1 MEIPI
6 QVACRIGPTG
16 CSNEPNFIQ
25 SIPATSIL
33 LPSDDVRHESDPIAT
48 GIDGS
53 HTYPGLPIHL
63 PKDCTQDYVYHQ
75 TVYPMLAIFLEG
87 FDVSFVTYGQQGTG
101 KTYTMLGPGFD
112 CVFSER
118 DHGIMQRCVRD
129 IFVKMGQQRERS
141 YVINVGWVEIV
152 VDEIHDLLDVGTVQC
167 LSIGDVFHWL
177 KIGLHN
183 RTADNHYGHSLFTLT
198 LEQQWINAEGLIQHR
213 LSTASF
219 CDLCATER
227 LIMNSIEQHISVPKD
242 LGLQALERIV
252 HALTDPNCLMVDY
265 NQTTLT
271 TLLKDSFGGRAQTLF
286 ILCVSPFEDHFT
298 ETQHN
303 LQFAFKVQCI
313 RNFVVLNTF
322 SDNNT
327 VAHVPNETA
336 EQPDTFGLQFAASQ
350 WLKLV
355 SNAEG
360 LFTKLITS
368 KSLNEQDRER
378 VEEWMFLKQECEEC
392 LSSGEINMA
401 NQRHLGP
408 IQEEADEQEETSDQ
422 ETSCLANTDPDSDS
436 ESQHPDLNEKIASLM
451 EDFQDKTDLLVR
463 ENYDEFVRSHP
474 KAMLDSNDSFRKI
487 QEPIRGNDD
496 SRSPSPNYERRQ
508 SPVRCDR
515 RKSYQPDGLSVSSMQ
530 LAMLNRVASGVAS
543 RNDNCSD
550 KFLSKAANVFVDPI
564 AKRNPLEVIQKKISK
579 INAEMEA
586 HQRLIKELKNTIA
599 LKKKLITDL
608 HKTSEASATAKQ
620 RLDKQKLK
628 RQAEKDKCEKNLLKA
643 KIVGGDK
650 TNIDR
655 LEVKKTELEQ
665 KLKNL
670 NKTIGLT
677 DESGHNIKQHKKSL
691 KMSQKQ
697 LEELDDTMKRN
708 KKLKDSL
715 ENELRNEKSKIH
727 KDRDVGA
734 VENNTVASKTLK
746 DVNARISHMEIVLKE
761 KSIHLQQFDDSK
773 DGEALRQEIRHLR
786 RIRDQVL
793 KDKRSLVQKLKKE
806 KTLSQF
812 EERKLLEY
820 EESVEAIDHIV
831 EYKNELI
838 CGRKSADADDILQM
852 EKGQQMLVD
861 KWNNL
866 PAEEMRT
873 LLYKYFQKA
882 IDLRDSTGKLE
893 QQLMSLE
900 RERDAWECRERAL
913 NNAIRQARLEGESH
927 AVLLQQQQEAKMAL
941 MLRHLADETST
952 SSSMTDRYVGH
963 HQHQHQHRS
972 NYRGNPD
979 DSGAGCG
986 YGLDIYKPSIHHK
999 QMIKSKAPNM
1009 DLYPISD
1016 GRSRYKYRPLDK
1028 MNEKNREGK
1037 NNFFANIFARYNGG
1051 FGVDRRKVQ
1060 DSSMSIPEQN
1070 LKQLQASQE
1079 PMTKVTR
1086 EKNKIIIQQDGKH
1099 SGHRH

>member
-1 MEIPI
+1 
-6 QVACRIGPTG
+6 
-16 CSNEPNFIQ
+16 
-25 SIPATSIL
+25 
-33 LPSDDVRHESDPIAT
+33 
-48 GIDGS
+48 
-53 HTYPGLPIHL
+53 
-63 PKDCTQDYVYHQ
+63 
-75 TVYPMLAIFLEG
+75 
-87 FDVSFVTYGQQGTG
+87 
-101 KTYTMLGPGFD
+101 
-112 CVFSER
+112 
-118 DHGIMQRCVRD
+118 
-129 IFVKMGQQRERS
+129 
-141 YVINVGWVEIV
+141 
-152 VDEIHDLLDVGTVQC
+152 
-167 LSIGDVFHWL
+167 
-177 KIGLHN
+177 
-183 RTADNHYGHSLFTLT
+183 
-198 LEQQWINAEGLIQHR
+198 
-213 LSTASF
+213 
-219 CDLCATER
+219 
-227 LIMNSIEQHISVPKD
+227 
-242 LGLQALERIV
+242 
-252 HALTDPNCLMVDY
+252 MVDY
-265 NQTTLT
+265 NQSTLT

-327 VAHVPNETA
+327 VAHVPTETV

-378 VEEWMFLKQECEEC
+378 IEEWIFLKQECEEC

-408 IQEEADEQEETSDQ
+408 IQEEADEQDETSDQ
-422 ETSCLANTDPDSDS
+422 ETSCVANTDPDSDS

-451 EDFQDKTDLLVR
+451 EDFQYKTDLLVR
-463 ENYDEFVRSHP
+463 ENYDEFIRSHP

-487 QEPIRGNDD
+487 QEPKRANDD

-508 SPVRCDR
+508 STHQQQR
-515 RKSYQPDGLSVSSMQ
+515 RKSYQPEGLSVSSMQ
-530 LAMLNRVASGVAS
+530 LAMLNRVASEVAS
-543 RNDNCSD
+543 REENVNEE
-550 KFLSKAANVFVDPI
+550 FLSKAADVLVDPI
-564 AKRNPLEVIQKKISK
+564 KRHNPLETIEKKLRK
-579 INAEMEA
+579 VNGDLEA
-586 HQRLIKELKNTIA
+586 HQRQIKQLKNTIT
-599 LKKKLITDL
+599 LKKTLITDL
-608 HKTSEASATAKQ
+608 NKTSEASATAKQ
-620 RLDKQKLK
+620 RLNKKRIKL
-628 RQAEKDKCEKNLLKA
+628 QADYNKCNNNFQKA
-643 KIVGGDK
+643 KIIGGDK
-650 TNIDR
+650 TNIVS
-655 LEVKKTELEQ
+655 LEEKKNQSEQ
-665 KLKNL
+665 RLKNL
-670 NKTIGLT
+670 IKTIRLT
-677 DESGHNIKQHKKSL
+677 DESGQNIEQHKKSL

-697 LEELDDTMKRN
+697 LEELEHSMKRN

-715 ENELRNEKSKIH
+715 ENELKIEKSKVN
-727 KDRDVGA
+727 KDRNI
-734 VENNTVASKTLK
+734 ENSTVASKTLK
-746 DVNARISHMEIVLKE
+746 DVNARISHMNHVIKE
-761 KSIHLQQFDDSK
+761 KSFHLEQFDDSK

-793 KDKRSLVQKLKKE
+793 KDKRSLTQKLKKE
-806 KTLSQF
+806 KTLSQYD
-812 EERKLLEY
+812 ERKLLEY

-838 CGRKSADADDILQM
+838 CGRKSAETDDSLQFV

-873 LLYKYFQKA
+873 LLYKYFQKV
-882 IDLRDSTGKLE
+882 IDLRDSTSKLE
-893 QQLMSLE
+893 QQLTSLE
-900 RERDAWECRERAL
+900 RERDAWECREGAL

-927 AVLLQQQQEAKMAL
+927 AVLLQQQQEAKVAL

-952 SSSMTDRYVGH
+952 SSSITDRYVGH
-963 HQHQHQHRS
+963 HQHRS
-972 NYRGNPD
+972 NYHGNPD
-979 DSGAGCG
+979 ESATGR
-986 YGLDIYKPSIHHK
+986 GLGLNIYKPSIHHK

-1016 GRSRYKYRPLDK
+1016 GRTRYKYRPLDK

-1037 NNFFANIFARYNGG
+1037 NNFFTNIFARYNGG

-1060 DSSMSIPEQN
+1060 DSAMSIPEQN

>member
-6 QVACRIGPTG
+6 QVCIRIGHD
-16 CSNEPNFIQ
+16 SNFVHT
-25 SIPATSIL
+25 IPAGSIL
-33 LPSDDVRHESDPIAT
+33 LPSDDIRHESDSIAT
-48 GIDGS
+48 GIIDGCN
-53 HTYPGLPIHL
+53 TFPGLPIHL
-63 PKDCTQDYVYHQ
+63 PKDCTQDYVYQH
-75 TVYPMLAIFLEG
+75 TVFPMLAIYLEG
-87 FDVSFVTYGQQGTG
+87 FDVSFVTYGQASTG
-101 KTYTMLGPGFD
+101 KTYTMMGPGFD

-118 DHGIMQRCVRD
+118 DQGIIQRCVRD

-141 YVINVGWVEIV
+141 YVINIGWIEIV
-152 VDEIHDLLDVGTVQC
+152 GDEIHDLLDVGTVQC

-177 KIGLHN
+177 KVGMHN
-183 RTADNHYGHSLFTLT
+183 RTADNHFGHSLFTLT
-198 LEQQWINAEGLIQHR
+198 LEQQWITAEGLIQHR

-219 CDLCATER
+219 CDLLATER
-227 LIMNSIEQHISVPKD
+227 MLVMNSIEQHISVPKD

-252 HALTDPNCLMVDY
+252 HELNDPNCLMVDY

-303 LQFAFKVQCI
+303 LQFAFKVFAV

-327 VAHVPNETA
+327 AATAAHASNETV

-368 KSLNEQDRER
+368 KSLNEHDRER
-378 VEEWMFLKQECEEC
+378 IEEWIFLKQECEEC

-408 IQEEADEQEETSDQ
+408 IQEEADEQDETSDQ
-422 ETSCLANTDPDSDS
+422 ETSCVANTDPDSDS
-436 ESQHPDLNEKIASLM
+436 ESQHPDLNEKISSLM
-451 EDFQDKTDLLVR
+451 EDFQYKTDLLVR
-463 ENYDEFVRSHP
+463 DNYDEFIRSHP
-474 KAMLDSNDSFRKI
+474 KAMLDSNDSFRNI
-487 QEPIRGNDD
+487 EEPTRGMND
-496 SRSPSPNYERRQ
+496 SRSPSPNFDRRQ
-508 SPVRCDR
+508 SAPRCER

-530 LAMLNRVASGVAS
+530 LAMLNRVASEVAS
-543 RNDNCSD
+543 RQENKNFSD
-550 KFLSKAANVFVDPI
+550 DIASKAA
-564 AKRNPLEVIQKKISK
+564 KHKKLEVIQKKLLK
-579 INAEMEA
+579 VNADYEA
-586 HQRLIKELKNTIA
+586 HQLQIKELNNTIGLKKTLISDLNKTSSNEA
-599 LKKKLITDL
+599 REKAKKRLNKEKKKL
-608 HKTSEASATAKQ
+608 EG
-620 RLDKQKLK
+620 
-628 RQAEKDKCEKNLLKA
+628 
-643 KIVGGDK
+643 KIEDIRGIRFGGDGA
-650 TNIDR
+650 NIKR
-655 LEVKKTELEQ
+655 LQEKGQLLENFE
-665 KLKNL
+665 KA
-670 NKTIGLT
+670 IGLT
-677 DESGHNIKQHKKSL
+677 LENKPTIQQHKESL
-691 KMSQKQ
+691 RMS
-697 LEELDDTMKRN
+697 ENELKKLVDLMKRN
-708 KKLKDSL
+708 KKAKYSL
-715 ENELRNEKSKIH
+715 ENELKNEKAKMN
-727 KDRDVGA
+727 KNRDIGS
-734 VENNTVASKTLK
+734 VENNTVASKTLN
-746 DVNARISHMEIVLKE
+746 DVTARISHMNHVIKE
-761 KSIHLQQFDDSK
+761 KSNHLEQVEDSA
-773 DGEALRQEIRHLR
+773 DGEALRQEIRNLR

-793 KDKRSLVQKLKKE
+793 KDRRSLFQKLKKE
-806 KTLSQF
+806 KTLSQL

-820 EESVEAIDHIV
+820 EESVEAIDHIM

-838 CGRKSADADDILQM
+838 CGRKSADTDDSLQL
-852 EKGQQMLVD
+852 EKGQKMLVD

-882 IDLRDSTGKLE
+882 VDLRDSTGKLE

-913 NNAIRQARLEGESH
+913 NNAIRQARLERLEGESH
-927 AVLLQQQQEAKMAL
+927 AVLLQQQQEAKVAL

-952 SSSMTDRYVGH
+952 SSSITDRYVGH
-963 HQHQHQHRS
+963 QHQHRA
-972 NYRGNPD
+972 NYHGNPD
-979 DSGAGCG
+979 DSATGNRHHIHS
-986 YGLDIYKPSIHHK
+986 LDIYKPAIHK

-1009 DLYPISD
+1009 DLYPIND
-1016 GRSRYKYRPLDK
+1016 GRHRYKYRPMDK

-1037 NNFFANIFARYNGG
+1037 NNFFTNIFARYNGG

-1079 PMTKVTR
+1079 REITKVTR
-1086 EKNKIIIQQDGKH
+1086 EKNKIIIQQDGRH

>member
-16 CSNEPNFIQ
+16 CTTELNFVQ
-25 SIPATSIL
+25 SIPA
-33 LPSDDVRHESDPIAT
+33 PSDDSHHEST

-53 HTYPGLPIHL
+53 HPGLPIHL

-75 TVYPMLAIFLEG
+75 TVYPMLAIYLEG
-87 FDVSFVTYGQQGTG
+87 FDVSIVTYGQQGTG

-118 DHGIMQRCVRD
+118 DQGIIQRCVRD
-129 IFVKMGQQRERS
+129 IFVKMGQQRERN
-141 YVINVGWVEIV
+141 YVINVGWIQIV
-152 VDEIHDLLDVGTVQC
+152 GDEIHDLLDVGTVQC
-167 LSIGDVFHWL
+167 MSIGDVFHWL

-183 RTADNHYGHSLFTLT
+183 RTADNHVGHSLFTLT

-227 LIMNSIEQHISVPKD
+227 MLVMNSIDQHISVPKD
-242 LGLQALERIV
+242 LGLQALERVV

-286 ILCVSPFEDHFT
+286 ILCVSPFEDHYT

-303 LQFAFKVQCI
+303 LQLAFKVQCI

-327 VAHVPNETA
+327 VAHVPNETV

-408 IQEEADEQEETSDQ
+408 IQEEADEQDETSDQ
-422 ETSCLANTDPDSDS
+422 ETSCVANTDPDSDS
-436 ESQHPDLNEKIASLM
+436 ESQQPDLNEKIASLM
-451 EDFQDKTDLLVR
+451 KDFQYKTDLLVR
-463 ENYDEFVRSHP
+463 DNYDEFVQSHP
-474 KAMLDSNDSFRKI
+474 KAMLDSNDSFRKV
-487 QEPIRGNDD
+487 QEPARGKDY

-508 SPVRCDR
+508 SASRCER

-530 LAMLNRVASGVAS
+530 LAMLNRVASEVAN
-543 RNDNCSD
+543 RKENFTDD
-550 KFLSKAANVFVDPI
+550 FLSKAGDVLVDPI
-564 AKRNPLEVIQKKISK
+564 AKHNPLEAIQKKLSK

-599 LKKKLITDL
+599 LKKKLIADL

-650 TNIDR
+650 ANIDR

-665 KLKNL
+665 KLRNL

-677 DESGHNIKQHKKSL
+677 DESGQNIKQHKKSL

-697 LEELDDTMKRN
+697 LEEMDDAMKRN

-715 ENELRNEKSKIH
+715 ENELRTEKLKMN
-727 KDRDVGA
+727 KDRDNGTA
-734 VENNTVASKTLK
+734 ENTTVASKTLK
-746 DVNARISHMEIVLKE
+746 DVNARITHMNHVIKE

-806 KTLSQF
+806 KTLSHF

-838 CGRKSADADDILQM
+838 CGRKSADTDDSLQL

-882 IDLRDSTGKLE
+882 IDLRDATGKLE
-893 QQLMSLE
+893 QQLMALE

-913 NNAIRQARLEGESH
+913 TNAVRQARLEGESH

-952 SSSMTDRYVGH
+952 SSSITDRYVGH
-963 HQHQHQHRS
+963 HQHQHRP
-972 NYRGNPD
+972 NYHGAPD
-979 DSGAGCG
+979 DSATGCG

-1028 MNEKNREGK
+1028 MNEKHREGK
-1037 NNFFANIFARYNGG
+1037 NNFFTNIFARYNGG

>member
-16 CSNEPNFIQ
+16 CSNEPDFMQ
-25 SIPATSIL
+25 TIPPASIL
-33 LPSDDVRHESDPIAT
+33 LPPPPPPPSDNIRHESDPITANP
-48 GIDGS
+48 
-53 HTYPGLPIHL
+53 YPGMPINF
-63 PKDCTQDYVYHQ
+63 PRDCSQDYVYHH
-75 TVYPMLAIFLEG
+75 TVYPMLAIYLEG
-87 FDVSFVTYGQQGTG
+87 FDVSFVTYGQSGTG
-101 KTYTMLGPGFD
+101 KTYTMIGPGFD

-118 DHGIMQRCVRD
+118 DQGIVQRCVRD
-129 IFVKMGQQRERS
+129 IFVKMGQQRERNF
-141 YVINVGWVEIV
+141 VINIGWVEIV
-152 VDEIHDLLDVGTVQC
+152 GDEIHDLLDVGTVQC
-167 LSIGDVFHWL
+167 SSIGDVFQWL
-177 KIGLHN
+177 KLGMHN
-183 RTADNHYGHSLFTLT
+183 RTSGSQFGHSLFTLT
-198 LEQQWINAEGLIQHR
+198 LEQQWVNGEGLIQHR

-227 LIMNSIEQHISVPKD
+227 MLVMNSMEQHISVPKD
-242 LGLQALERIV
+242 LALQALERVV
-252 HALTDPNCLMVDY
+252 HELNDPNCLMVDY

-286 ILCVSPFEDHFT
+286 ILCVSPFEENFT

-303 LQFAFKVQCI
+303 LQFAFKVACI

-327 VAHVPNETA
+327 VAHNPNESSPA
-336 EQPDTFGLQFAASQ
+336 EQPDTFALQFAASQ

-360 LFTKLITS
+360 LFSKLITS

-378 VEEWMFLKQECEEC
+378 IEEWIFLKQECEEC
-392 LSSGEINMA
+392 LSSGEINMG

-408 IQEEADEQEETSDQ
+408 IQEEADEQDETSDQ
-422 ETSCLANTDPDSDS
+422 ETSCVANTDPDSDS
-436 ESQHPDLNEKIASLM
+436 ESQHPDLSEKIASLM
-451 EDFQDKTDLLVR
+451 DEFQHKTDLLVS
-463 ENYDEFVRSHP
+463 ENYDEFIRSNP

-487 QEPIRGNDD
+487 TEPKVTNEE
-496 SRSPSPNYERRQ
+496 SRSPSPQQIFDRRQ
-508 SPVRCDR
+508 SRGER
-515 RKSYQPDGLSVSSMQ
+515 RKSYQPDGLSVSRTQ
-530 LAMLNRVASGVAS
+530 LAMLNRVADEVAS
-543 RNDNCSD
+543 RQEKVNDE
-550 KFLSKAANVFVDPI
+550 FLSKAADVFVDPVT
-564 AKRNPLEVIQKKISK
+564 KHNPLEAIQKQLHKV
-579 INAEMEA
+579 NADLEA
-586 HQRLIKELKNTIA
+586 QQRQIKELTNTIA
-599 LKKKLITDL
+599 LKKTLIANLNKNTE
-608 HKTSEASATAKQ
+608 TRATALH
-620 RLDKQKLK
+620 RLRKERAK
-628 RQAEKDKCEKNLLKA
+628 RQAEYNKYRKNIQEA
-643 KIVGGDK
+643 END
-650 TNIDR
+650 TNV
-655 LEVKKTELEQ
+655 EGMEQ
-665 KLKNL
+665 KKKQLKQRLKNL
-670 NKTIGLT
+670 NETIGLT
-677 DESGHNIKQHKKSL
+677 DESGQNIEQHKKSL

-697 LEELDDTMKRN
+697 LEKLNDSMKRN

-715 ENELRNEKSKIH
+715 ESELKSEKSKMN
-727 KDRDVGA
+727 KERNAGA
-734 VENNTVASKTLK
+734 SEKNAVASKTLK
-746 DVNARISHMEIVLKE
+746 DVNARISHMNHVIKE
-761 KSIHLQQFDDSK
+761 KSIHLEQFDDGK
-773 DGEALRQEIRHLR
+773 DGGALRQEIRHLR

-793 KDKRSLVQKLKKE
+793 KDKHSLVQKLKKD
-806 KTLSQF
+806 KTLTHF

-838 CGRKSADADDILQM
+838 CGRKSADTDDSLHL

-882 IDLRDSTGKLE
+882 IDLRDSTSKLE
-893 QQLMSLE
+893 QQLVALE

-927 AVLLQQQQEAKMAL
+927 AVLLQQQQEAKLAM

-952 SSSMTDRYVGH
+952 SSSVNDRYVGH
-963 HQHQHQHRS
+963 HPHRS
-972 NYRGNPD
+972 NYPGNPD
-979 DSGAGCG
+979 DTASGCG
-986 YGLDIYKPSIHHK
+986 FGLDIYKPTIHHK

-1009 DLYPISD
+1009 DLYPITD

-1037 NNFFANIFARYNGG
+1037 NFFTNIFARYHGG

>member
-6 QVACRIGPTG
+6 QVACRIAPIR
-16 CSNEPNFIQ
+16 SNESHLSRP
-25 SIPATSIL
+25 TSALL
-33 LPSDDVRHESDPIAT
+33 LPLDEIRHESDAILT
-48 GIDGS
+48 GIDGLHAFS
-53 HTYPGLPIHL
+53 GVPIHL
-63 PKDCTQDYVYHQ
+63 PRDCTQDYVYHQ
-75 TVYPMLAIFLEG
+75 TVYPMLATFLEG

-101 KTYTMLGPGFD
+101 KTYTMLGPGLD

-118 DHGIMQRCVRD
+118 DQGIIQRCVRD
-129 IFVKMGQQRERS
+129 IFVKMGKQRERS
-141 YVINVGWVEIV
+141 YVINIGWVEIV
-152 VDEIHDLLDVGTVQC
+152 GDEIHDLLDEGTVQC
-167 LSIGDVFHWL
+167 LSIGDVFHYL

-183 RTADNHYGHSLFTLT
+183 RSTDNQFGHSLFTVT
-198 LEQQWINAEGLIQHR
+198 MEQRWTNSEGLIQHR

-227 LIMNSIEQHISVPKD
+227 MLVMNSVEQHVSVPKD

-252 HALTDPNCLMVDY
+252 HALNDPNCLMVDY

-286 ILCVSPFEDHFT
+286 YLCVSPFEECFT
-298 ETQHN
+298 ETEHN
-303 LQFAFKVQCI
+303 FQFAYKVQCV

-327 VAHVPNETA
+327 VAHVANEVV

-378 VEEWMFLKQECEEC
+378 IEEWIFLKQECEEC

-401 NQRHLGP
+401 HQRHLGP
-408 IQEEADEQEETSDQ
+408 IQEADEQDETSDQ
-422 ETSCLANTDPDSDS
+422 ETSCIANTDPDSDS
-436 ESQHPDLNEKIASLM
+436 ESQHPDVNEKIDSLM
-451 EDFQDKTDLLVR
+451 EEFQYKTDLLVR
-463 ENYDEFVRSHP
+463 DNYNEFVRAHP
-474 KAMLDSNDSFRKI
+474 KAMLESNDSFRKI
-487 QEPIRGNDD
+487 QEPIQDKND
-496 SRSPSPNYERRQ
+496 SRSPSPSCERRQ
-508 SPVRCDR
+508 SSSRYER

-530 LAMLNRVASGVAS
+530 LEMLNRVASKVAS
-543 RNDNCSD
+543 RKENSND
-550 KFLSKAANVFVDPI
+550 FLSKTSDVFADPI
-564 AKRNPLEVIQKKISK
+564 TKHNALEVIQKKLNK
-579 INAEMEA
+579 VNAELEA
-586 HQRLIKELKNTIA
+586 LQKQIEELKKTIA

-608 HKTSEASATAKQ
+608 NKAIEASETAKQ
-620 RLDKQKLK
+620 NLNKQMTK
-628 RQAEKDKCEKNLLKA
+628 RKAEYEKCLKNLEKA
-643 KIVGGDK
+643 KNLRKAGIAGGE
-650 TNIDR
+650 TNVAR
-655 LEVKKTELEQ
+655 LEVKKAQLEV

-670 NKTIGLT
+670 KKTIGLT
-677 DESGHNIKQHKKSL
+677 DESEQNIKHHKKSL
-691 KMSQKQ
+691 KVSQK
-697 LEELDDTMKRN
+697 ELDELNDAAKRN
-708 KKLKDSL
+708 KKIRDAL
-715 ENELRNEKSKIH
+715 EHEMRIEKSKIN
-727 KDRDVGA
+727 KDITS
-734 VENNTVASKTLK
+734 VENNNTLTSKALQ
-746 DVNARISHMEIVLKE
+746 DQNARICAMNHRIKQKSMGLEQVNDSQKIELFRHEIRQLREFRDKVLKE
-761 KSIHLQQFDDSK
+761 KSLLMMK
-773 DGEALRQEIRHLR
+773 
-786 RIRDQVL
+786 L
-793 KDKRSLVQKLKKE
+793 KDT
-806 KTLSQF
+806 KTMSQF

-820 EESVEAIDHIV
+820 EESVEVIDHIV

-838 CGRKSADADDILQM
+838 CGRKSADTDESLQL
-852 EKGQQMLVD
+852 ERGQQMLVD

-913 NNAIRQARLEGESH
+913 INAIRQARLEGESH
-927 AVLLQQQQEAKMAL
+927 ALLLQQQHETKVTL
-941 MLRHLADETST
+941 MLRQLADETST

-963 HQHQHQHRS
+963 HQHRP
-972 NYRGNPD
+972 NYHGNPD
-979 DSGAGCG
+979 DSATSCRF
-986 YGLDIYKPSIHHK
+986 GLDIYKPSIHHK
-999 QMIKSKAPNM
+999 QMIKTKAPNM

-1016 GRSRYKYRPLDK
+1016 GRSRYKYRPFDK
-1028 MNEKNREGK
+1028 ITEKSREGK
-1037 NNFFANIFARYNGG
+1037 NNSFANFFG
-1051 FGVDRRKVQ
+1051 FGVHRRKVQ

-1079 PMTKVTR
+1079 PVTKVTR

-1099 SGHRH
+1099 NGHRH

>member
-6 QVACRIGPTG
+6 QVACRIGPSG
-16 CSNEPNFIQ
+16 CLNDGNFVQ
-25 SIPATSIL
+25 SIATSIL
-33 LPSDDVRHESDPIAT
+33 LPSDDIRHESDPIAT
-48 GIDGS
+48 GMIDGS
-53 HTYPGLPIHL
+53 QTFTGLPIHL
-63 PKDCTQDYVYHQ
+63 PRDCTQDYVYHH
-75 TVYPMLAIFLEG
+75 TVYPMLAIYLEG
-87 FDVSFVTYGQQGTG
+87 FDVSFVTYGQTGTG

-118 DHGIMQRCVRD
+118 DQGIIQRSVRD
-129 IFVKMGQQRERS
+129 IFVKMGQQRDRN
-141 YVINVGWVEIV
+141 YVINIGWVEIV
-152 VDEIHDLLDVGTVQC
+152 GDEIHDLLDVGTVQC

-177 KIGLHN
+177 KVGMHN
-183 RTADNHYGHSLFTLT
+183 RTVDNHFGHSLFTLT
-198 LEQQWINAEGLIQHR
+198 LEQQWINGEGLIQHR

-227 LIMNSIEQHISVPKD
+227 MLVMNSIEQHISVPKD

-252 HALTDPNCLMVDY
+252 HALTDPNCQMVDY

-286 ILCVSPFEDHFT
+286 ILSVSPFEDHFT

-303 LQFAFKVQCI
+303 LQFAFTVQ
-313 RNFVVLNTF
+313 RVKNFVVLNTF

-327 VAHVPNETA
+327 MAHIPNETV

-378 VEEWMFLKQECEEC
+378 IEEWMFLKQECEEC

-408 IQEEADEQEETSDQ
+408 IQEEADEQDETSDQ
-422 ETSCLANTDPDSDS
+422 ETSCVANTDPDSDS
-436 ESQHPDLNEKIASLM
+436 ESQHPDLNDKITSLM
-451 EDFQDKTDLLVR
+451 EEFEYKTDLLVR

-474 KAMLDSNDSFRKI
+474 KAMLDSNDSLRKI
-487 QEPIRGNDD
+487 QRKQSKDI
-496 SRSPSPNYERRQ
+496 SRSPSPPSYDRRQ
-508 SPVRCDR
+508 STSRNER
-515 RKSYQPDGLSVSSMQ
+515 RKSYQADGLSLSSMQ
-530 LAMLNRVASGVAS
+530 LAMLNRVANEVAS
-543 RNDNCSD
+543 RQDNLSD
-550 KFLSKAANVFVDPI
+550 EFLTKTTDILVDPNT
-564 AKRNPLEVIQKKISK
+564 KHNPLEVIQKKLRDV
-579 INAEMEA
+579 NAELEA
-586 HQRLIKELKNTIA
+586 HQQQIRELKNTIT
-599 LKKKLITDL
+599 LKKKLISEL
-608 HKTSEASATAKQ
+608 NKTTEARATARQ
-620 RLDKQKLK
+620 RLTKQKGK
-628 RQAEKDKCEKNLLKA
+628 AATDYEKCKKELQKSD
-643 KIVGGDK
+643 IVGGDK
-650 TNIDR
+650 VNVER
-655 LEVKKTELEQ
+655 LKTKKAQLEQ
-665 KLKNL
+665 RLQNL
-670 NKTIGLT
+670 DETIFGLT
-677 DESGHNIKQHKKSL
+677 GESGQTIRQHKRSL

-697 LEELDDTMKRN
+697 LEELDDSMKKN

-715 ENELRNEKSKIH
+715 ENELKNEKSKIG
-727 KDRDVGA
+727 KDRDIGSVDH
-734 VENNTVASKTLK
+734 NTVASKTLNN
-746 DVNARISHMEIVLKE
+746 VNARISHMNHVLNKKLE
-761 KSIHLQQFDDSK
+761 KFDDSK

-806 KTLSQF
+806 KTLSQY

-838 CGRKSADADDILQM
+838 CGRKSADTDDSLQL

-913 NNAIRQARLEGESH
+913 NNAIRQARLEGESR
-927 AVLLQQQQEAKMAL
+927 AVRLQQQQEAKLAL

-952 SSSMTDRYVGH
+952 SSSITDRYVGH
-963 HQHQHQHRS
+963 HQHRT
-972 NYRGNPD
+972 NYHGNTD
-979 DSGAGCG
+979 DSAAGCG
-986 YGLDIYKPSIHHK
+986 FGLDIYKPPSNHHK

-1016 GRSRYKYRPLDK
+1016 GRPGYKYRPLDK

-1037 NNFFANIFARYNGG
+1037 NNFLTNFFARCNGG
-1051 FGVDRRKVQ
+1051 VGVDRRKVQ

-1070 LKQLQASQE
+1070 LRQLQAGQE

-1099 SGHRH
+1099 GGHRH

>member
-6 QVACRIGPTG
+6 QVACRIGPIST
-16 CSNEPNFIQ
+16 CSNEQIFVQ
-25 SIPATSIL
+25 SIPATQVL
-33 LPSDDVRHESDPIAT
+33 LPPDDPYQSALNT
-48 GIDGS
+48 GVIQVGS
-53 HTYPGLPIHL
+53 QSFPVTHALPMNA
-63 PKDCTQDYVYHQ
+63 TQDYVYHH
-75 TVYPMLAIFLEG
+75 TVLPMLAIYLEG
-87 FDVSFVTYGQQGTG
+87 FDVSFVTYGQTGTG
-101 KTYTMLGPGFD
+101 KTYTVFGPGFD
-112 CVFSER
+112 VVFSER
-118 DHGIMQRCVRD
+118 DQGIIQRCVRD
-129 IFVKMGQQRERS
+129 IFDKMGQQRERS
-141 YVINVGWVEIV
+141 YVINIGWVEIV
-152 VDEIHDLLDVGTVQC
+152 GDDIHDLLDVGTVQC
-167 LSIGDVFHWL
+167 SSIGDVFHWL
-177 KIGLHN
+177 KIGMHN
-183 RTADNHYGHSLFTLT
+183 RTADNQFGHSLFTLT
-198 LEQQWINAEGLIQHR
+198 LEQQWINADGLVQHR

-227 LIMNSIEQHISVPKD
+227 MLVMNSIEQHISVPKD
-242 LGLQALERIV
+242 LGLQALERVV
-252 HALTDPNCLMVDY
+252 HELNDPNCPMVDY

-303 LQFAFKVQCI
+303 LQLAFKVQCI

-327 VAHVPNETA
+327 VAHAPNETV
-336 EQPDTFGLQFAASQ
+336 EPSDTFGLQFAANQ

-368 KSLNEQDRER
+368 KSLNDQDRER
-378 VEEWMFLKQECEEC
+378 IEEWIFLKQECEEC

-408 IQEEADEQEETSDQ
+408 IQEEADEQDETSDQ
-422 ETSCLANTDPDSDS
+422 ETSCVANTDPDSDS
-436 ESQHPDLNEKIASLM
+436 ESQRPDLSEKITNLM
-451 EDFQDKTDLLVR
+451 EDFQYKTDALVS
-463 ENYDEFVRSHP
+463 ENYDEFIRSHP
-474 KAMLDSNDSFRKI
+474 KAMLDSNDSFRKL
-487 QEPIRGNDD
+487 QEPKRVKDI
-496 SRSPSPNYERRQ
+496 SRSPSPPNYDRRQ
-508 SPVRCDR
+508 SASQR

-530 LAMLNRVASGVAS
+530 LEMLNRVASEVAS
-543 RNDNCSD
+543 RQENVNEE
-550 KFLSKAANVFVDPI
+550 FLSKAADVFVDPI
-564 AKRNPLEVIQKKISK
+564 TRHNPVEAIEKKLRNVNADLEERHRQTKQLKHTIS
-579 INAEMEA
+579 
-586 HQRLIKELKNTIA
+586 
-599 LKKKLITDL
+599 LKKTLITDL
-608 HKTSEASATAKQ
+608 NKTTEASATAKQ
-620 RLDKQKLK
+620 RLNKKKVKL
-628 RQAEKDKCEKNLLKA
+628 QTEINKCSNNIQKA
-643 KIVGGDK
+643 KISGGDK
-650 TNIDR
+650 RNIVS
-655 LEVKKTELEQ
+655 LEEKKNQSEQ
-665 KLKNL
+665 RLKNL
-670 NKTIGLT
+670 IKTIRLT
-677 DESGHNIKQHKKSL
+677 DESGQNIEQHKKAL
-691 KMSQKQ
+691 KVLQKQ
-697 LEELDDTMKRN
+697 LDELETEKINLIKMN

-715 ENELRNEKSKIH
+715 DNEKSKVN
-727 KDRDVGA
+727 KDR
-734 VENNTVASKTLK
+734 NNVDNSTVASKTLK
-746 DVNARISHMEIVLKE
+746 DVKARISHMNLVIEE
-761 KSIHLQQFDDSK
+761 KSINLERFDDSK

-793 KDKRSLVQKLKKE
+793 KDKRSLDQKLKKE
-806 KTLSQF
+806 KTLSQH

-838 CGRKSADADDILQM
+838 CGRKSADTDDSLQFA

-882 IDLRDSTGKLE
+882 IDLRDSTSKLE

-952 SSSMTDRYVGH
+952 SSSITDRYGGH
-963 HQHQHQHRS
+963 HHRS
-972 NYRGNPD
+972 SYHANPD
-979 DSGAGCG
+979 DSASGCG
-986 YGLDIYKPSIHHK
+986 FGLDIYKPSIHHK

-1037 NNFFANIFARYNGG
+1037 NNFFTNIFARYNNG

-1060 DSSMSIPEQN
+1060 DLSMSIPEQN